1 MLIDY
6 IIAMYGINAN
16 HFDHFWKKIQL
27 KHEPGDDHKNRFLYQ
42 TVHFMYI
49 NN

>member
-1 MLIDY
+1 MQIDY
-6 IIAMYGINAN
+6 IIAMNGINAN
-16 HFDHFWKKIQL
+16 HTLMMIIL
-27 KHEPGDDHKNRFLYQ
+27 EPGDDHKNRFLYK